1 MNAYIAGRI
10 HKKPKIEG
18 SGYSFLLNNPG
29 GSVGGFNSATV
40 SAPDKMAG
48 SGMSKSLEQKLSKL
62 AIQPIGRKP
71 KNIVFNI

>member
-18 SGYSFLLNNPG
+18 SGYSFLLKNPG
-29 GSVGGFNSATV
+29 GSVGGFDSSMTSA
-40 SAPDKMAG
+40 APVKG
-48 SGMSKSLEQKLSKL
+48 NGLSKSLEERLSRL
-62 AIQPIGRKP
+62 AVQPVGRKP